1 MIFLLHKHGVPKLWV
16 EGGCPTLDVIAG
28 CHRCDGDWNEDH
40 LVITVVII
48 VKINGG
54 ENNLDVFASMLVFTT
69 LLTNIRFIIKR

>member
-1 MIFLLHKHGVPKLWV
+1 M
-16 EGGCPTLDVIAG
+16 
-28 CHRCDGDWNEDH
+28 
-40 LVITVVII
+40 ITVVII